1 MKTRQ
6 TRSAANKTQLLR
18 PSRKRK
24 SDEIKT
30 PEAEKKSNAKA
41 KRTKRSSLCNN
52 ETTKKKKESQSSS
65 PSYLGHVLSKTI
77 SRITTTGK
85 NLVSNILFQ
94 NTTKSPS
101 KIKRETI
108 AEQIEKNKVAIS
120 NKSKQNKRNKK
131 STDVYDFDDSGWG

>member
-131 STDVYDFDDSGWG
+131 SADIYDFDDSGWG